1 MTTRF
6 EQIFSRTAAINLI
19 RQFGEAITYY
29 PGSGATSRSI
39 DGIVERGTL
48 QLIGETGEI
57 TGQAIVIRVRN
68 SATEGIASTEIDT
81 GGDEIEFPLRV
92 GDTPRRR
99 SVVKV
104 INDNAGI
111 LELLCQ

>member
-1 MTTRF
+1 MATRF

-39 DGIVERGTL
+39 NGIVERGTL
-48 QLIGETGEI
+48 QLIGEI

-68 SATEGIASTEIDT
+68 SATAGILSTEIDT
-81 GGDEIEFPLRV
+81 GGDEIEFPLRA